1 MAGLSMDIKL
11 ETRLCEVN
19 GEFGY
24 FHCWE
29 HWSNVIDASPLR
41 GGHPGGHIYNGFS
54 CGIDPLAKDLFEV
67 WCGDDAFSVSSVDEV
82 LNDEL
87 FDGRSLT
94 DIWDDVTD
102 LDF

>member
-41 GGHPGGHIYNGFS
+41 GGHPGGQPMGRMESQSLHRKIL
-54 CGIDPLAKDLFEV
+54 PLYFYAVICTKLGAATIQF
-67 WCGDDAFSVSSVDEV
+67 
-82 LNDEL
+82 
-87 FDGRSLT
+87 
-94 DIWDDVTD
+94 
-102 LDF
+102 

>member
-29 HWSNVIDASPLR
+29 HWSNVMAERNNSHLLD
-41 GGHPGGHIYNGFS
+41 G
-54 CGIDPLAKDLFEV
+54 
-67 WCGDDAFSVSSVDEV
+67 GDDPMGMTDNQYKGMLLDQLEDWQEV
-82 LNDEL
+82 L
-87 FDGRSLT
+87 
-94 DIWDDVTD
+94 D
-102 LDF
+102 LAIKAGNTEIQEKVEKQIRKINEKLKF

>member
-1 MAGLSMDIKL
+1 MTIQELKVHL
-11 ETRLCEVN
+11 TNLV
-19 GEFGY
+19 
-24 FHCWE
+24 
-29 HWSNVIDASPLR
+29 
-41 GGHPGGHIYNGFS
+41 GHVTFIYNGFS